1 MNAEA
6 TEPVFVGLGSNMAD
20 PAKQVKTALERLD
33 AKSEI
38 ELQNYSSL
46 YRSPPWGDPDQA
58 DFVNAVAQISTLLA
72 PVELLDVITHIE
84 RDMGRK
90 RNGHRW
96 GPRIMDLD
104 LLAFG
109 GRIINTDRL
118 TVPHPRIAER
128 AFVLV
133 PFAEIA
139 PQFSLP
145 GLGPIDQLLTLRDDA
160 GTIRRLKSTSTGQR
174 QEHV

>member
-6 TEPVFVGLGSNMAD
+6 GEPVFVGLGSNMAG
-20 PAKQVKTALERLD
+20 PAEQVMTALEHLD
-33 AKSEI
+33 ARSEI
-38 ELQNYSSL
+38 ELQRYSSL
-46 YRSPPWGDPDQA
+46 YSSPPWGEPDQA

-72 PVELLDVITHIE
+72 PVELLGVLNHIE
-84 RDMGRK
+84 RDMGRE
-90 RNGHRW
+90 RIGCRW
-96 GPRIMDLD
+96 GPRIVDLD

-109 GRIINTDRL
+109 GRMINTDRL
-118 TVPHPRIAER
+118 IVPHPRIAQR

-145 GLGPIDQLLTLRDDA
+145 GLGPINQLLTLRDDA
-160 GTIRRLKSTSTGQR
+160 GTIRRLKSTRTGPR

>member
-6 TEPVFVGLGSNMAD
+6 AEPVFVGLGSNMAD
-20 PAKQVKTALERLD
+20 PAKQVMMALERLD

-38 ELQNYSSL
+38 GLQHYSSL

-160 GTIRRLKSTSTGQR
+160 GSIRRLKGTRAGPR